1 MGLNIRVI
9 APDRI
14 VLNETVEEII
24 LPSSTGQLG
33 ILENH
38 APLLTALDIG
48 VMRFRV
54 VDKWVP
60 VVIVGGFAE
69 IDLNR
74 VTILANSVE
83 ELDSIDAKTAETDLT
98 ACLDTFNA
106 AETAKEKI
114 DATQE
119 LRKARARF
127 QAVTM

>member
-14 VLNETVEEII
+14 VLNETAEEII

-69 IDLNR
+69 IELNR

-83 ELDSIDAKTAETDLT
+83 ELESIDAKTAETDLT

-106 AETAKEKI
+106 AVTAKEKI